1 MGTRV
6 EQADGRGVAGGSSTT
21 RYTLHPHPQA
31 SSSKQN
37 VRTWRNSRTRAS
49 QHASLHFAARR
60 RSGEI
65 IPHAC
70 EVTSEHS
77 GTHPRSSQRNA
88 ASERSTVSWR
98 RARGGQTHGA
108 HRRPQATTA
117 TATRKRPNERT
128 NERTAK
134 RRNTNNTMPPTDRP
148 TTNANTTTNER
159 TNKRTKCLQAVTT
172 ASKSNDQ
179 ERSEHHRTGFHLL
192 SSCCWL
198 AGWLPWL
205 TD

>member
-128 NERTAK
+128 NERPNE
-134 RRNTNNTMPPTDRP
+134 RTNSQTSQHQQHHATDRP
-148 TTNANTTTNER
+148 TNYKCQHNNER
-159 TNKRTKCLQAVTT
+159 TNERTKCLQAVTT

-179 ERSEHHRTGFHLL
+179 ERSEQYRTGFHLL
-192 SSCCWL
+192 SS
-198 AGWLPWL
+198 
-205 TD
+205 